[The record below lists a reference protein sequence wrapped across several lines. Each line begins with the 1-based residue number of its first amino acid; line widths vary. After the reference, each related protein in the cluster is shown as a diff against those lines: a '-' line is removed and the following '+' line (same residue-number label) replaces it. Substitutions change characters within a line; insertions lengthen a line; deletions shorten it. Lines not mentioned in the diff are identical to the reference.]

1 VPNHERRNKSSRRGI
16 AFVSAPTID
25 ESFPHHWQAEVLP
38 ARPAILPARH
48 YVYPRQAEEVERGAL
63 EVLIRP
69 AVYQGMIS
77 DARETLPEGS
87 VSYQG
92 MTSVVPQNAEVKDGA
107 LAPEWNVGAPGLDS
121 ETWEIDDPNPPT
133 PGAPSPL
140 VRRGGGTGEGTSH
153 NPRTQAIQPFLA
165 TCALGFRAPSVPTG
179 IWSSPNPDEVCLV
192 AGGYAYIIDTT
203 TPERFTMIPFR
214 PVLQVSPALEAGLL
228 LFVGHH
234 SILAWGREGQA
245 WESEKLSDEG
255 VTITSIENG
264 ILRGKGWHILTD
276 KETPFALDLRNGV
289 RQT

>member
-48 YVYPRQAEEVERGAL
+48 YVYPRDAEEVERGAL

-92 MTSVVPQNAEVKDGA
+92 MTSVVPQDAEKREGA
-107 LAPEWNVGAPGLDS
+107 LAPEMLGAPG
-121 ETWEIDDPNPPT
+121 
-133 PGAPSPL
+133 PSHL
-140 VRRGGGTGEGTSH
+140 GTGEGTSP
-153 NPRTQAIQPFLA
+153 NPQTQPIQPFLA
-165 TCALGFRAPSVPTG
+165 TCALGFRDPSVPTG

-192 AGGYAYIIDTT
+192 AGGYAYLIDTT
-203 TPERFTMIPFR
+203 SPERFTMIPYR

-264 ILRGKGWHILTD
+264 ILHGKGWHILTD
-276 KETPFALDLRNGV
+276 RETPFALDLRNGV